1 MRKILVIG
9 LILLLIGGLIM
20 PAQAH
25 SFTIHLGKDGANASF
40 YMGGNAIG
48 KADKNGKVILDTSS
62 LEEGKMYNVT
72 VKKEGYIDKVLV
84 NQIYKAGGNIN
95 LHCAYSGYRIIPLS
109 EMSDFTHEIPHEP
122 TSEPTLVPE
131 PLLVPE
137 PTNHKSQ
144 KQRITDLE
152 NTTAEQET
160 KITGL
165 EKQITTILNWIK
177 NKFGDVI

>member
-25 SFTIHLGKDGANASF
+25 SFTIHLGKDGVNASF
-40 YMGGNAIG
+40 YMDGGVIG
-48 KADKNGKVILDTSS
+48 KANKSGKVVLNTSS

-72 VKKEGYIDKVLV
+72 VKKEGFIDMILV
-84 NQIYKAGGNIN
+84 NQIYKAGGDIN
-95 LHCAYSGYRIIPLS
+95 LHCAYSGYRIISPS
-109 EMSDFTHEIPHEP
+109 EMSDFTHEMPHEP
-122 TSEPTLVPE
+122 T
-131 PLLVPE
+131 PE
-137 PTNHKSQ
+137 PTPESILAAEPADHKSQ